1 MAEGF
6 ATALDQIAFEIS
18 NAKDLHA
25 LYDTPEMTTA
35 VISLYSHVLKFLCAS
50 MKWCMDQGPF
60 GEFIILYSCHSYG
73 QSLLALCFGA
83 DMN

>member
-6 ATALDQIAFEIS
+6 ATALDQIAFELS
-18 NAKDLHA
+18 HAKGLHA
-25 LYDTPEMTTA
+25 LYNTPEMTTA
-35 VISLYSHVLKFLCAS
+35 VINLYSHVLKFLCAS

-60 GEFIILYSCHSYG
+60 GKIHHLLF
-73 QSLLALCFGA
+73 LALLWVISASIIFAA